1 MRALKINPDLPHM
14 EPAYIS
20 GVARWVVGTK
30 LGKVD
35 LARWWCS
42 MGQTY
47 ENFSTQETGNYCS
60 AVSASSPQR

>member
-1 MRALKINPDLPHM
+1 M